1 VLNDCRCTPL
11 LLPCGVCAL
20 LQVCKQQEA
29 LHEHSS
35 KLADAKQQLQAQL
48 ADLLQHQEQLS
59 QHKQE
64 LQQQVQ
70 QLQEQQQQHVGDKLQ
85 LQEQIEQLQASQ
97 QQLQE
102 TSALL
107 AADVT
112 AAKDHLQQN
121 AAQSA
126 SAAAGKA
133 GKQQQQQRDNAALSG
148 ASGDLQLQLSV
159 PGNVTH
165 TPIIIIII
173 KIMITRV
180 SSRFTCESNKS
191 ILVLA
196 RTPPDQSSCSN
207 PLAPGPVTAATQQTK
222 NSSKLLLLLQP
233 DKALL
238 THSKPFK
245 TAATNVHWRTLPMLC
260 AGFTDALVSR
270 IGEAELVPKF
280 AEALVNQVSYSS
292 AILYSSCCATYH
304 CSLLCFVAIRMS
316 RCLTRHQSCQSTA
329 PRRWRGGGGGGGG
342 TLLGGGGGAA
352 CDGFV

>member
-85 LQEQIEQLQASQ
+85 LQQQIEQLQASQ

-165 TPIIIIII
+165 TPIIIII
-173 KIMITRV
+173 T
-180 SSRFTCESNKS
+180 KS
-191 ILVLA
+191 
-196 RTPPDQSSCSN
+196 
-207 PLAPGPVTAATQQTK
+207 
-222 NSSKLLLLLQP
+222 
-233 DKALL
+233 
-238 THSKPFK
+238 
-245 TAATNVHWRTLPMLC
+245 
-260 AGFTDALVSR
+260 
-270 IGEAELVPKF
+270 
-280 AEALVNQVSYSS
+280 
-292 AILYSSCCATYH
+292 
-304 CSLLCFVAIRMS
+304 
-316 RCLTRHQSCQSTA
+316 
-329 PRRWRGGGGGGGG
+329 
-342 TLLGGGGGAA
+342 
-352 CDGFV
+352 